1 MQVFQTK
8 TPWYGKLETSSGTTK
23 VIFDAKI
30 TAPQGRI
37 YLYNAERRAIVQYVE
52 EKVRLVLKD
61 VDKEEQKAIKKE
73 LEKEWKAARR
83 EFLSR
88 EFIPLKMAKVEEKK
102 QPDRVD
108 DEDIEFEIDDF
119 EEFDSDSD

>member
-37 YLYNAERRAIVQYVE
+37 YLYNADRRAIVQYVE

-73 LEKEWKAARR
+73 LEKEWKAARS

-88 EFIPLKMAKVEEKK
+88 EFIPLKLPKVEEKK
-102 QPDRVD
+102 QPDRID
-108 DEDIEFEIDDF
+108 DEDIEFEMGDF
-119 EEFDSDSD
+119 EEFDSD